1 MKIIAKFLTGLFLLT
16 ASVHADKLVNVAG
29 ASGIAISG
37 HDPVAFFTDK
47 KPVHGSPSI
56 TAKHEG
62 ATYLFATEA
71 NKAAF
76 EKDPAKFAPQFGGF
90 CAYGAAVGAL
100 FPVDVDTWQVKDG
113 KLYLNLNPAILKE
126 FNKDLKGNITK
137 AEANWGDIE
146 KKNSK

>member
-1 MKIIAKFLTGLFLLT
+1 MKTIAKFLTALFLFT
-16 ASVHADKLVNVAG
+16 ASAHAGELVNVAG

-56 TAKHEG
+56 TAQHKG

-76 EKDPAKFAPQFGGF
+76 EKAPEKYAPQFGGF

-137 AEANWGDIE
+137 AEGNWGELE
-146 KKNSK
+146 KKNTK